1 MTSKINYGET
11 PEFQKDFKRLLKKFK
26 SIEDDLELAKVAA
39 IELFHIQ
46 KINNLSIFPVQ
57 GLCTEKIQICKI
69 KKFACK
75 ALKGRGSK
83 SGMRVIYAFHCGNY
97 KVDFIEIY
105 FKGEKENE
113 DKDRIKEYLKKILNG
128 APPLRRDVIG
138 QEARRIGD
146 LKVFQN

>member
-26 SIEDDLELAKVAA
+26 SLEDDLELAKVAA
-39 IELFHIQ
+39 IELFHIGLP
-46 KINNLSIFPVQ
+46 NSQ
-57 GLCTEKIQICKI
+57 GLLEKKDNKATFPISGFCTETIQICKI

-83 SGMRVIYAFHCGNY
+83 SGIRVIYAFHCKNC

-113 DKDRIKEYLKKILNG
+113 DRERIKEYLKNC
-128 APPLRRDVIG
+128 
-138 QEARRIGD
+138 
-146 LKVFQN
+146 

>member
-11 PEFQKDFKRLLKKFK
+11 PEFQKDFKGLLKKFK
-26 SIEDDLELAKVAA
+26 SLEDDLGLVKIAV

-46 KINNLSIFPVQ
+46 KVNNLSTFPIQ
-57 GLCTEKIQICKI
+57 GFCTEEIQVCKI

-83 SGMRVIYAFHCGNY
+83 SGVRVIYAFHRISCR
-97 KVDFIEIY
+97 VDFIEIY

-113 DKDRIKEYLKKILNG
+113 NRERIKEYLKNC
-128 APPLRRDVIG
+128 
-138 QEARRIGD
+138 
-146 LKVFQN
+146 

>member
-11 PEFQKDFKRLLKKFK
+11 PEFQKDFKKLLKKFK
-26 SIEDDLELAKVAA
+26 SLEDDFELAKVAA

-46 KINNLSIFPVQ
+46 KVNNLSTFPVQ

-83 SGMRVIYAFHCGNY
+83 SGIRVIYAFHCENY

-113 DKDRIKEYLKKILNG
+113 DRELQTMPVNCIISS
-128 APPLRRDVIG
+128 
-138 QEARRIGD
+138 
-146 LKVFQN
+146 

>member
-26 SIEDDLELAKVAA
+26 SLEDDLKLAKVAA
-39 IELFHIQ
+39 IELFYIQ
-46 KINNLSIFPVQ
+46 KVNNLSIFPIQ
-57 GLCTEKIQICKI
+57 GFCTKKIQVCKI

-83 SGMRVIYAFHCGNY
+83 SGIRVIYAFHCQDY

-105 FKGEKENE
+105 FKGEQENE
-113 DKDRIKEYLKKILNG
+113 DRDRIKEYLKN
-128 APPLRRDVIG
+128 
-138 QEARRIGD
+138 
-146 LKVFQN
+146 F

>member
-11 PEFQKDFKRLLKKFK
+11 LEFQKDFKRLLKKFK
-26 SIEDDLELAKVAA
+26 SLEEDLELVKVAS

-57 GLCTEKIQICKI
+57 DFCTEKIQICKI

-83 SGMRVIYAFHCGNY
+83 SGIRIIYAFRYENCR
-97 KVDFIEIY
+97 VDFVEMY

-113 DKDRIKEYLKKILNG
+113 DRNRIKQYFKK
-128 APPLRRDVIG
+128 
-138 QEARRIGD
+138 
-146 LKVFQN
+146 

>member
-11 PEFQKDFKRLLKKFK
+11 PEFQKDFKKLLKKFK
-26 SIEDDLELAKVAA
+26 SLEDDFELAKVAA

-46 KINNLSIFPVQ
+46 KVNNLSTFPVQ

-83 SGMRVIYAFHCGNY
+83 SGIRVIYAFHCENY

-105 FKGEKENE
+105 FKGEKANE
-113 DKDRIKEYLKKILNG
+113 DRERIKAYLKDFSSSLNNV
-128 APPLRRDVIG
+128 R
-138 QEARRIGD
+138 
-146 LKVFQN
+146 